1 VSFVFSAMKM
11 DKEATRLVE
20 EAYAGAGIPVVS
32 NNSAHR
38 WTHDVPMIIPEIN
51 AHHLEL
57 IGHQKESRGWDRGFI
72 VVKPNCSIQSYVPV
86 LHALRSFGLDTVIVA
101 TYQAVSGAGR
111 TLSSWPEMSDNI
123 IPFIPGEEKKSEIEP
138 LKIWGSVQNGQMI
151 LATKPIISTTCIR
164 VPVSDGHL
172 VSVHARFDYKTHT
185 GRDHQSD

>member
-1 VSFVFSAMKM
+1 MHASKITQKIPVGILGATGMVGQYFIHLLENHPWFQVKCVAASPRSAGQSYESAVKDRWVFQNIPESVAGLKVLDVQKDMETLAEQVSFVFSAMKM

-101 TYQAVSGAGR
+101 T
-111 TLSSWPEMSDNI
+111 
-123 IPFIPGEEKKSEIEP
+123 
-138 LKIWGSVQNGQMI
+138 
-151 LATKPIISTTCIR
+151 
-164 VPVSDGHL
+164 
-172 VSVHARFDYKTHT
+172 
-185 GRDHQSD
+185 